1 MHVFDLWEEVKSFRR
16 VNPPYRCGKNI
27 QKGLRLNLNQEAS
40 CCEATVLFQIIKKKY
55 MNIYFL
61 LCIYFFILKCTE
73 MPPLIGH

>member
-40 CCEATVLFQIIKKKY
+40 CCEATVLFQIIKKKKHEH
-55 MNIYFL
+55 L
-61 LCIYFFILKCTE
+61 LFIMHIFFILKCTE